1 MVVPSLCQVREGA
14 RRGSQG
20 SAFPSQEEVLS
31 PGGSRQP
38 PQSTPGSRDASLELS
53 TGATEASG
61 QSERG
66 WGWGGGQAWEP
77 WADGVCACWV
87 GTDPTSG
94 GDIWKR
100 IYQPSYI
107 QEQYVLTHCS
117 VSTDRS
123 RGLLS
128 RSSTSSESTGS
139 RDVAPEGGSSA
150 PGTDATSQQGQKS
163 LSLCES
169 STKSAPLPAKAA
181 PVPSTAAGTKVRTP
195 MGVQGLTR
203 GGCSQLS
210 WGLAVPLC
218 LSTWLLGWK
227 PECCSLDLKK
237 GEP

>member
-1 MVVPSLCQVREGA
+1 MGTMARAQCHQLVPVLGGLTAVPSLCQGWEGA
-14 RRGSQG
+14 HRG
-20 SAFPSQEEVLS
+20 SAFPFQEEVPS
-31 PGGSRQP
+31 PGESRQP
-38 PQSTPGSRDASLELS
+38 PRSTPGSRDASLELS
-53 TGATEASG
+53 AEGTET
-61 QSERG
+61 SERSE
-66 WGWGGGQAWEP
+66 WGWSRGGGQAWEL
-77 WADGVCACWV
+77 WADGVCARRA
-87 GTDPTSG
+87 GADPISG

-169 STKSAPLPAKAA
+169 STKSAPLP
-181 PVPSTAAGTKVRTP
+181 STRAGTKVRMP
-195 MGVQGLTR
+195 MGCQGSR
-203 GGCSQLS
+203 GGR
-210 WGLAVPLC
+210 
-218 LSTWLLGWK
+218 LL
-227 PECCSLDLKK
+227 PA
-237 GEP
+237 